1 MTTEMIILS
10 VAIPLFFLTMIG
22 ESLWIHKMHPERFEN
37 RPGYTWIDTLASLSM
52 GLGYLIVKQVGL
64 IVTVPLYYLA
74 YEFRLFDLPSEG
86 WMWWLALALVQD
98 FAYYWFHRMHHAIRL
113 LWAAHVNHHSS
124 QHYNLST
131 ALRQSW
137 SGVFTALPFFLP
149 LCTMG
154 FKPSMVATVGLLNLI
169 YQYWIHTEVVEKIG
183 FLEAVLM
190 TPSHHRVHHGTQE
203 QYLDRNHG
211 GVLII
216 WDRMFGTFEP
226 EGVKV
231 AYGLTKNIETYNPVK
246 IAFHEW
252 ADMLRDAKNA
262 DSLADAW
269 GYIFNEP
276 GWQPKKY
283 PSQSLESSGL

>member
-1 MTTEMIILS
+1 MIILS
-10 VAIPLFFLTMIG
+10 VAIPLFFVTMIG
-22 ESLWIHKMHPERFEN
+22 ESIWIHKTHPERFEN
-37 RPGYTWIDTLASLSM
+37 RPGYTWLDTFASLSM
-52 GLGYLIVKQVGL
+52 GVGYLIVKQVGL

-74 YEFRLFDLPSEG
+74 YEFRLFDIPSEG
-86 WMWWLALALVQD
+86 WVWWLALVFAQD
-98 FAYYWFHRMHHAIRL
+98 FAYYWFHRMHHAIRFM
-113 LWAAHVNHHSS
+113 WAAHVNHHSS
-124 QHYNLST
+124 EHYNLST

-149 LCTMG
+149 LCMLG
-154 FKPSMVATVGLLNLI
+154 FTPSMVATVGLLNLL

-183 FLEAVLM
+183 FMEAVLM

-203 QYLDRNHG
+203 HYLDRNHG
-211 GVLII
+211 GLLII

-226 EGVKV
+226 EGEKV
-231 AYGLTKNIETYNPVK
+231 VYGLTKNIETYNPLK

-252 ADMLRDAKNA
+252 GDLVRDVKNA

-276 GWQPKKY
+276 GWKPEKY
-283 PSQSLESSGL
+283 PAQSLESSSGL